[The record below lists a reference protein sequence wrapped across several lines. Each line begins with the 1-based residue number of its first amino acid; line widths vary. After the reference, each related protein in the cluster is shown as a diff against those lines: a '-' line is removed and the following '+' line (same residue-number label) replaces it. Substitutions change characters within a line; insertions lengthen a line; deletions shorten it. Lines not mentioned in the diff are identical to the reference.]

1 MWGDKGA
8 APPRGCA
15 PPHAKQ
21 FETMSKTITL
31 TSDEIVS
38 ITSAIEDRIILLED
52 YLSNHD
58 GTPIA
63 HKQLE
68 EFKEI
73 MAKLNN

>member
-1 MWGDKGA
+1 
-8 APPRGCA
+8 
-15 PPHAKQ
+15 
-21 FETMSKTITL
+21 MSRTVTL
-31 TSDEIVS
+31 SSDEIYN
-38 ITSAIEDRIILLED
+38 ITSAIEDRIILLEN

-73 MAKLNN
+73 VAKLNN

>member
-1 MWGDKGA
+1 M
-8 APPRGCA
+8 
-15 PPHAKQ
+15 
-21 FETMSKTITL
+21 EKTITL

-63 HKQLE
+63 HKRLK
-68 EFKEI
+68 EFKGI
-73 MAKLNN
+73 LAKLNN

>member
-1 MWGDKGA
+1 MG
-8 APPRGCA
+8 
-15 PPHAKQ
+15 
-21 FETMSKTITL
+21 KTITL

-58 GTPIA
+58 GTPIV

-73 MAKLNN
+73 VEKLNN